1 MRRSL
6 AKTFL
11 FGVICAYFCACNQVD
26 QSDLPQEANAF
37 LTEHF
42 SEVPVDQVLDTIT
55 ELGYTVILE
64 NGSWIE
70 FDENGDWEEINFK
83 KNNVPVSLLK
93 TLPDSMYNHLTQ
105 NYQTSSIKKITKKS
119 FGRNNL
125 IYRVNFNKPNNIELS
140 FTKDGE
146 LISNDP
152 EDKRL
157 PSVAKKFIESQFQE
171 NEIQYIVTDVDGD
184 IEVTLDDR
192 TDITFDRKGNWFSV
206 KGRKKPLPENF
217 LNTLPKTLNKYI
229 EEKHPEQFIR
239 KIEKKSYGYRVK
251 LNKPNDVELSFTKS
265 GILID
270 EDDENE

>member
-1 MRRSL
+1 MRRFL

-26 QSDLPQEANAF
+26 QPDLPQEANAF

-42 SEVPVDQVLDTIT
+42 REVPVDQILDTIT

-64 NGSWIE
+64 NGSLIE

-83 KNNVPVSLLK
+83 KNEVPVSLLK

-239 KIEKKSYGYRVK
+239 KIEKKSYGYRVR
-251 LNKPNDVELSFTKS
+251 LNKPNDIELSFTKS
-265 GILID
+265 GILIN